1 MLTLITRNRT
11 HFRASEPKA
20 SEFPCCSEHTGC
32 TREMAAFK
40 RKSWVAGRRGGG
52 PWSAGLSGFPFTAVL
67 CVELYIWPSSKLSA
81 LRSKSPQIYEEKNL
95 SSPCTNSTLPKNNA
109 CNFGDKGKPASREEG
124 EKNGLES
131 FQRMAI
137 PPSEDTE
144 SLIKPMRWEGVKG
157 NISMNFNHQ
166 DYSWQAALAL
176 SSDSIESQRQKAPKW
191 TSCHTKRQSSN
202 FSS

>member
-1 MLTLITRNRT
+1 M
-11 HFRASEPKA
+11 
-20 SEFPCCSEHTGC
+20 
-32 TREMAAFK
+32 
-40 RKSWVAGRRGGG
+40 AGRRGGG
-52 PWSAGLSGFPFTAVL
+52 PWSAGLSGFPFTTVF

-81 LRSKSPQIYEEKNL
+81 LRSKSPKNYEKKNL
-95 SSPCTNSTLPKNNA
+95 SSTPVPKNNT
-109 CNFGDKGKPASREEG
+109 CNFGDKGKPARGEEG

-176 SSDSIESQRQKAPKW
+176 SSDSIESQRQKAPK
-191 TSCHTKRQSSN
+191 
-202 FSS
+202 